1 MASATTLVLTIAL
14 LLVPVL
20 LLARDWMPAWS
31 HKVPFAIISL
41 AVLLRIHAFWTINLT
56 DAQVVGY
63 LPEDV
68 SGMEAI
74 LHIFDGPAGLMLGL
88 LFGFSA
94 GIALSESN
102 SIEHRWMTLC
112 WVLLLGWGMDS
123 DAFATIAPTP
133 LAGHPSILDWNSI
146 VYPLLGLGLSLLVIP
161 TLVHIDT
168 VPTSRLIATIC
179 ICILFLDL
187 SSSPVAWML
196 LSLMAHRLSS
206 LRIHAI
212 RGVSSHRR
220 WMGLMTTFFLSA
232 VLLMVGV
239 SWSSMTDD
247 ILLSI
252 WPSRLAIGWIL
263 LCGIGGAMTPT
274 MGFDANPRPE
284 AWGFHSGIVLAP
296 ALLPGIALIQ
306 YAQLPI
312 LVIAIVMPI
321 IATLPEYRPSIDWKR
336 RVLELVFLISILPLT
351 LFFSGLIP
359 VSLIVVLTLLPLL
372 IKFEHSV
379 DEEE

>member
-41 AVLLRIHAFWTINLT
+41 AILLRIHAFWTINLT

-284 AWGFHSGIVLAP
+284 AWGFHSGIILAP
-296 ALLPGIALIQ
+296 ALLPGVALIQ

-312 LVIAIVMPI
+312 LVLAIVMPI